1 MRKAFIIC
9 FGCMTAAAGCTS
21 WHAQSSPAPEVVA
34 RMNGGGAVRVQR
46 HDHSWVVL
54 RGPRVEG
61 DSIVGMAG
69 SPPERTAV
77 AVADVQRIDTRGVS
91 ATKTGGLAVG
101 AILILIAAVG
111 IAAAAALGGSIEL

>member
-1 MRKAFIIC
+1 MRYALIVCLGFT
-9 FGCMTAAAGCTS
+9 TAAAGCTS

-34 RMNGGGAVRVQR
+34 RMNGGGAVRLQR
-46 HDHSWVVL
+46 HDHSWLVL

-77 AVADVQRIDTRGVS
+77 AVANVERIDARGMS
-91 ATKTGGLAVG
+91 ATKTGGLAV
-101 AILILIAAVG
+101 ATVLLLIAVAG
-111 IAAAAALGGSIEL
+111 IATAVALGSLGA